1 MAKSKEVVKQDTP
14 EKARA
19 KLLMKYYEKF
29 SKPAR
34 HTLHDRALKIRA
46 VGLEGTKAI
55 LACGRFLE
63 DVREQIQSSNLK
75 QGEKTQSF
83 VRWLKLEGIGI
94 SVASAYNWMRFYD
107 YANRFGTGIVQ
118 RLGIK
123 MLTGTSGKDVAQRL
137 ISAGELTPSQEKNL
151 AEEIKREG
159 KSKKAVK
166 VEKKK
171 LLTKSVKAVF
181 SEAKKSIRTVVTN
194 RIQDATAQERAVVL
208 FVRDL
213 LKGMGITQM
222 VVVNKK
228 DLPTE

>member
-1 MAKSKEVVKQDTP
+1 MAKSKAVAKQDTP

-29 SKPAR
+29 SKPTR

-55 LACGRFLE
+55 LACGRFLD
-63 DVREQIQSSNLK
+63 DVREQISKSNIK
-75 QGEKTQSF
+75 AGEKTQSF

-94 SVASAYNWMRFYD
+94 SVASAYNWMRFYE
-107 YANRFGTGIVQ
+107 YANKYGVGIVQ

-123 MLTGTSGKDVAQRL
+123 MLTGTSGKDVAQKL
-137 ISAGELTPSQEKNL
+137 IAAGELTPAQERNL
-151 AEEIKREG
+151 ADELKREG

-166 VEKKK
+166 TEKKK

-181 SEAKKSIRTVVTN
+181 TDAKRSIRTVVTH
-194 RIQDATAQERAVVL
+194 RLQDATAQERAVVL

-213 LKGMGITQM
+213 LKSMGISQM

-228 DLPTE
+228 DIPTE